1 MKLITVL
8 AAMLT
13 LSFNSLSYAE
23 SFNENDILGYW
34 LSESGKGVIEIYRAG
49 EKFEGKIVWVK
60 DLHEGVVDE
69 KLDHKNPKKE
79 LQTRSILG
87 LKNLQGFTFKKSKWK
102 DGSIYDPAKGKTYSS
117 YMTLEDKDT
126 LKLRGYIGIALLG
139 RTSVMKRQRTAIP
152 DSYTN

>member
-1 MKLITVL
+1 MKFIAVL
-8 AAMLT
+8 VAMLT

-23 SFNENDILGYW
+23 SYKEDDILGYW

-49 EKFEGKIVWVK
+49 DKFEGKIVWVK

-69 KLDHKNPKKE
+69 KLDLKNPKKE
-79 LQTRSILG
+79 LQKRSILG
-87 LKNLQGFTFKKSKWK
+87 LKNLQGFTFKKAKWK

-117 YMTLEDKDT
+117 YMTLKNKDT

-139 RTSVMKRQRTAIP
+139 RTSVMKRQRSAIP
-152 DSYTN
+152 DSYVK